1 MIGSYG
7 GLLKNT
13 IIIQAIDM
21 ASGMINNIRNSLLDL
36 QKIQNMPTQG
46 TAFIPTLVSDYAKLL
61 QLEQQLEATPLMQ
74 GKDTYS
80 QIANAQK
87 AEATGIVQAD
97 KKILENR
104 LQMYKTLFDPA
115 EEGESATDYYKRV
128 SKGINLGLKD
138 LGVNAQMVSKIA
150 YEGLKKFYSPEAGKN
165 IANVMS
171 AYRKSLQSLTAD
183 FVEQDSLM
191 NKLAGTTDASIS
203 EKTNKLKQR
212 SEVAG
217 QALNKLQE
225 QLSGFSQSDR
235 IIAQNWQDISADM
248 LEFEQKKA
256 EAAGVGDELQHWTT
270 ELVNTKQQL
279 KGISVLMTEVLRN
292 VSMVVQETKAF
303 RLAEVFGMTQFG
315 GAPFGMAQMG
325 ASLQQVGTTLQIIE
339 RSPFRRELENI
350 SPKLL
355 QYGQIF
361 GQSANE
367 IVPVLTGLKLVS
379 GEAADFND
387 ILGKM
392 TVLSAQTGEE
402 FGRWFSIMM
411 MQGVPAMSMM
421 GSNLDEIMGI
431 IGGVNIAGLGPFAG
445 IGVSAL
451 VKSILAPTDQMREDW
466 QSMGINI
473 DKLASKGLVKALEQ
487 IKTMTDTM
495 SEFEKGQFFEKM
507 FPGFGTGVSLILT
520 KALPQIKQITQQVG
534 SSYEAWRIN
543 AEALNMPISKIAEAT
558 QLTHNIWMQFIDSIL
573 RSSSAVAFI
582 ETLLDAI
589 KGIQSALSWLEQ
601 KVPVVFNVIFVG
613 GLIAAGAV
621 VVNLTKKLFAQI
633 GAVLSLSAS
642 LKELNTQLSLMSWN
656 MAVATGAQTGLNLA
670 MAGGATNTALKG
682 IQGAGMMQMANG
694 MLIKPT
700 TAVTGAGAGSILG
713 KIAGG
718 ISKAVPYIAIIAG
731 AITVIKS
738 IDNHLQKMRAEQINA
753 VTKLTAKTRQFPVIT
768 TRYQLVQ
775 YEAAREAEKA
785 EFKKQYPEVAK
796 RIEETDFVVDVV
808 VTPKPRTTF
817 KKAVKP

>member
-46 TAFIPTLVSDYAKLL
+46 TAFIPSLVSDYAKLL

-115 EEGESATDYYKRV
+115 EEGESAAKYYDRIGKIINREL
-128 SKGINLGLKD
+128 KGLGAEQ
-138 LGVNAQMVSKIA
+138 GMVKKIGEFGKEYFPPTA
-150 YEGLKKFYSPEAGKN
+150 TKN
-165 IANVMS
+165 IENIMA
-171 AYRKSLQSLTAD
+171 AYRQAQRSIVSDFASTEKGMRRAD
-183 FVEQDSLM
+183 DVS
-191 NKLAGTTDASIS
+191 TTNHKKRIT
-203 EKTNKLKQR
+203 ELKER

-217 QALNKLQE
+217 QALNKLQK
-225 QLSGFSQSDR
+225 QVLGFSQSDR

-256 EAAGVGDELQHWTT
+256 EAAGVGEELQYWTT

-325 ASLQQVGTTLQIIE
+325 ASLQQVGTTLQTIE

-379 GEAADFND
+379 GEASDFND

-520 KALPQIKQITQQVG
+520 KALPQIKQVTQQVG

-601 KVPVVFNVIFVG
+601 KVPVVFNVIFVC

-713 KIAGG
+713 KVAGG

-753 VTKLTAKTRQFPVIT
+753 VTKLTAKTRQFPNIT